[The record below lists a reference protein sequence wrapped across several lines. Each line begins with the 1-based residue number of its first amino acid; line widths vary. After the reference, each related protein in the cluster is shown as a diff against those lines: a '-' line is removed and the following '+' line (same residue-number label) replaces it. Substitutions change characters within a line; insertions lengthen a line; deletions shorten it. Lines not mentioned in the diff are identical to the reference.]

1 MNSNP
6 DKTKYILWSDS
17 EIKKLNQVVQKVTQ
31 GKTYT
36 NWHKVAEEMAPRTL
50 QQCKSYYGQLTNQ
63 SGTLKQKFSQVVQK
77 PEKEFNAQVV
87 FKSLP
92 VEKQMKCYTLPNYY
106 NFDWERVKQEFKQF
120 SVSQLQEL
128 YLQVQENLKQQK
140 QVIGLIVQNQFQ
152 LFSTQQL
159 KHCYCNFQYLQYGL
173 ILEQLS
179 LKNTDIS
186 QIPPKPITFDG
197 FNNDI
202 LIEYPPQPHLIQF
215 YHEIV
220 KDCSNIDQVLFN
232 LVIELSHR
240 TE

>member
-77 PEKEFNAQVV
+77 PVREFDAEVV

-92 VEKQMKCYTLPNYY
+92 VEQRIQCYTLPNYY
-106 NFDWERVKQEFKQF
+106 NFEWTKVQYYFGQF
-120 SVSQLQEL
+120 SIPELKQLYEAASSN
-128 YLQVQENLKQQK
+128 VQQQK
-140 QVIGLIVQNQFQ
+140 QFIKQVEDNKLQPV
-152 LFSTQQL
+152 STVQL
-159 KHCYCNFQYLQYGL
+159 KYLYCNLQQAKYGL
-173 ILEQLS
+173 LLEELR
-179 LKNTDIS
+179 LKNTDPND
-186 QIPPKPITFDG
+186 IPPIPATYDGYNFPIQ
-197 FNNDI
+197 I
-202 LIEYPPQPHLIQF
+202 KYPPQPHLVWW
-215 YHEIV
+215 YKEIFNGFDIE
-220 KDCSNIDQVLFN
+220 KALFH

-240 TE
+240 VE

>member
-77 PEKEFNAQVV
+77 PEKEFNAEVAL
-87 FKSLP
+87 KSLP
-92 VEKQMKCYTLPNYY
+92 VEQRIQCYTLPNYY
-106 NFDWERVKQEFKQF
+106 KFEWAKVQQYFSQFKISELKQ
-120 SVSQLQEL
+120 L
-128 YLQVQENLKQQK
+128 YDAASCNVQQQK
-140 QVIGLIVQNQFQ
+140 QFIKQVEDNQLLTAQ
-152 LFSTQQL
+152 TVQL
-159 KHCYCNFQYLQYGL
+159 KYLYCNLQQAIYGL
-173 ILEQLS
+173 HLEELR
-179 LKNTDIS
+179 LKNTDPKD
-186 QIPPKPITFDG
+186 IPPIPATYDGYNFPIQ
-197 FNNDI
+197 I
-202 LIEYPPQPHLIQF
+202 KYPPQPHLVWW
-215 YHEIV
+215 YKEIFNGF
-220 KDCSNIDQVLFN
+220 DIERALLN

-240 TE
+240 VE

>member
-106 NFDWERVKQEFKQF
+106 NFDWERVKQQQKEFSISELKQ
-120 SVSQLQEL
+120 L
-128 YLQVQENLKQQK
+128 YQTAGENVKQQK
-140 QVIGLIVQNQFQ
+140 IVISLVENNQ
-152 LFSTQQL
+152 LSTVPTNQL
-159 KHCYCNFQYLQYGL
+159 KHLYCNFQQVKYGL
-173 ILEQLS
+173 LLEELR
-179 LKNTDIS
+179 LKNTDPND
-186 QIPPKPITFDG
+186 IPPIPATYDGYNFPIQ
-197 FNNDI
+197 I
-202 LIEYPPQPHLIQF
+202 KYPPQPHLVWW
-215 YHEIV
+215 YKEIFNGFDIE
-220 KDCSNIDQVLFN
+220 KALFH

-240 TE
+240 VE